1 MVVVELDAN
10 ESVMLL
16 LWPES
21 LDTLSPSIELPVIDI
36 GTSVKNEIEHQLIYY
51 VLWTLY
57 SLEKFCFFSKVS

>member
-16 LWPES
+16 LLPES

-36 GTSVKNEIEHQLIYY
+36 GTSVKNEIEHQLIY
-51 VLWTLY
+51 LY
-57 SLEKFCFFSKVS
+57 CTTDTAHS